1 MNLEQPA
8 KLCEVNNKSKCKFVT
23 SYIFNY
29 NIFIGVTSIVSGD
42 SKSNPVVISDKS
54 PIKDENDWWIK
65 NLKLKESDRVLLLNG
80 SDLNDTLINA
90 AHSLLSSQFSEIEGF
105 QNTILV
111 YNLKFQPV
119 SNTTLSIQI
128 LHAGT

>member
-1 MNLEQPA
+1 M
-8 KLCEVNNKSKCKFVT
+8 
-23 SYIFNY
+23 
-29 NIFIGVTSIVSGD
+29 
-42 SKSNPVVISDKS
+42 VISDKS

-119 SNTTLSIQI
+119 FNTTLSIQI

>member
-1 MNLEQPA
+1 M
-8 KLCEVNNKSKCKFVT
+8 
-23 SYIFNY
+23 
-29 NIFIGVTSIVSGD
+29 TSIVSGD
-42 SKSNPVVISDKS
+42 SKSNPVVIADKS

>member
-1 MNLEQPA
+1 M
-8 KLCEVNNKSKCKFVT
+8 
-23 SYIFNY
+23 
-29 NIFIGVTSIVSGD
+29 TSIVSGD

-54 PIKDENDWWIK
+54 PIKDGNDWWIK
-65 NLKLKESDRVLLLNG
+65 NLKKLKESDCVLLLNG

>member
-1 MNLEQPA
+1 M
-8 KLCEVNNKSKCKFVT
+8 
-23 SYIFNY
+23 
-29 NIFIGVTSIVSGD
+29 TSIVSGD
-42 SKSNPVVISDKS
+42 FKSSPVVISDKS

-90 AHSLLSSQFSEIEGF
+90 AHSLLSSQFSEIEAGF

-119 SNTTLSIQI
+119 PNTTLSIQI